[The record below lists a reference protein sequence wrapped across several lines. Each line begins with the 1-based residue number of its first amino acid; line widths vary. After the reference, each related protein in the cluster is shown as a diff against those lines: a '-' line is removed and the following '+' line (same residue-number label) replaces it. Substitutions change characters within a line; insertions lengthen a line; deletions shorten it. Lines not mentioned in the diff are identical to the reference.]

1 MHLTSM
7 FQRWSMQGSSVCRTD
22 VISLVDSNLM
32 ALVCL
37 STAKY
42 SASNKPMLTN
52 LSVFDF

>member
-1 MHLTSM
+1 
-7 FQRWSMQGSSVCRTD
+7 MQGSSVCRTD

-42 SASNKPMLTN
+42 SASNKSMLTN